1 MIDKIALLH
10 IENRKLLC
18 TLSKGKTLYYIP
30 GGKRE
35 QGESDE
41 ETLIRE
47 SKEEL
52 NVDVIPGTYRYYG
65 TYRAQADGKA
75 EGVVVQ
81 VTAYFASFKGT
92 PEASSEIDRI
102 DWLSYDDKMKS
113 SLVDHAIFDD
123 LKKDGLID

>member
-1 MIDKIALLH
+1 MS
-10 IENRKLLC
+10 
-18 TLSKGKTLYYIP
+18 TLFPVHTGITGLTL
-30 GGKRE
+30 
-35 QGESDE
+35 
-41 ETLIRE
+41 
-47 SKEEL
+47 
-52 NVDVIPGTYRYYG
+52 
-65 TYRAQADGKA
+65 AQADGKA